1 MPSNRKPGVIKRSVD
16 PVKRRAGNNADQ
28 SAGVEEAN
36 ATGSRTRPQISL
48 GNLTIEL
55 AAFRVRVAQE
65 IIYLPVREFE
75 LLTMLA
81 ANPDSVIRPEVLTET
96 LWQASNKREL
106 ANLRVLIHRLK
117 QRLSQAHPYRIHT
130 VRGRGYGLLSE
141 V

>member
-1 MPSNRKPGVIKRSVD
+1 MIKRSEN
-16 PVKRRAGNNADQ
+16 PVQRRAGRKVGQ
-28 SAGVEEAN
+28 SAAIGEAN
-36 ATGSRTRPQISL
+36 TDGSKSLPQISL

-65 IIYLPVREFE
+65 IVYLPVREFE

-81 ANPDSVIRPEVLTET
+81 SNPDSVIRPEALTET
-96 LWQASNKREL
+96 LWQASDKREL

-117 QRLSQAHPYRIHT
+117 QRLSRAHPYRIHT

>member
-1 MPSNRKPGVIKRSVD
+1 M
-16 PVKRRAGNNADQ
+16 KRRAGRNVIQ
-28 SAGVEEAN
+28 SAGIEEAN
-36 ATGSRTRPQISL
+36 ATGSTSRPQISL

-65 IIYLPVREFE
+65 IVYLPIREFE
-75 LLTMLA
+75 LLTLLA
-81 ANPDSVIRPEVLTET
+81 SNSDSVIRPEVLTQT

>member
-1 MPSNRKPGVIKRSVD
+1 MIKRSVD
-16 PVKRRAGNNADQ
+16 PVKRRAGRNVIQ
-28 SAGVEEAN
+28 SAGIEEAN
-36 ATGSRTRPQISL
+36 ATGRTSRPQISL

-65 IIYLPVREFE
+65 IVYLPIREFE
-75 LLTMLA
+75 LLTLLA
-81 ANPDSVIRPEVLTET
+81 SNSDSVIRPEVLTQT

>member
-1 MPSNRKPGVIKRSVD
+1 MPSKRNSGVIKRSVD
-16 PVKRRAGNNADQ
+16 PEQRRAGPNVAR
-28 SAGVEEAN
+28 STGEESGA
-36 ATGSRTRPQISL
+36 GSRSLPQISL

-65 IIYLPVREFE
+65 IVYLPVREFE

-81 ANPDSVIRPEVLTET
+81 SSPDSVIRPEVLTET
-96 LWQASNKREL
+96 LWQASNQREL